1 MLHQSSPAPAATGHE
16 FEVIHGHML
25 GGFDALVRE
34 LGGNGPALLRAAGIG
49 PAAFPRGHIGATYRQ
64 FVALLELAAA
74 RLGCADFGMQLAVRQ
89 AGTAFVSLL
98 GDGMR
103 AARNFDEA
111 LNFVCGHSYAHS
123 LAAWIWRKPS
133 LSGRSTLVGH
143 DILLDGLPQK
153 SQAMEYML
161 LVGDLATFDL
171 TGGRVRAR
179 RVLFRHQPISPP
191 AHYRRNF
198 GCEVRF
204 GRSADALIY
213 GEHDLSCPID
223 TPDPQAYRRAGE
235 LIAARFARHQPPLH
249 ALVRG
254 AIIHTLDTEFCTK
267 DRVADRFGL
276 HPRTMARR
284 LAGEGTSFQAIKDE
298 VRRDRMLY
306 YVQQTDLDFTA
317 ISERLGFSEQA
328 VMTRCC
334 HKWFAMSPTALRAGD
349 AWQSVPI
356 GQAARG

>member
-1 MLHQSSPAPAATGHE
+1 MLHQSTPAPAAGTE
-16 FEVIHGHML
+16 FETIHGHML
-25 GGFDALVRE
+25 GGFEGLVRA
-34 LGGNGPALLRAAGIG
+34 LGGDGQALLQAAGIAPAVLPGG
-49 PAAFPRGHIGATYRQ
+49 PIRATYRQ
-64 FVALLELAAA
+64 FVALLELTAV
-74 RLGCADFGMQLAVRQ
+74 RLSCPDFGMQLAVRQ
-89 AGTAFVSLL
+89 AGTAFVGLL

-103 AARNFDEA
+103 AARNLDEA

-133 LSGRSTLVGH
+133 LSGRNTLVGH
-143 DILLDGLPQK
+143 DILLDALPQK
-153 SQAMEYML
+153 SQVMEYML

-179 RVLFRHQPISPP
+179 RVLFRHQPISPL

-213 GEHDLSCPID
+213 SEHDLSCPINA
-223 TPDPQAYRRAGE
+223 PDPRAYQLAGDT
-235 LIAARFARHQPPLH
+235 IAARFARHRPPLH
-249 ALVRG
+249 AIIRG
-254 AIIHTLDTEFCTK
+254 TIIHTLGTEFCTK
-267 DRVADRFGL
+267 DKVAARFGL

-284 LAGEGTSFQAIKDE
+284 LADEGTSFQAIKDQ
-298 VRRDRMLY
+298 VRGDRMLY

-334 HKWFAMSPTALRAGD
+334 HKWFAKSPTALRAGD
-349 AWQSVPI
+349 GASFVPI